1 MKKRTMKMNGNWE
14 YQMQILNKR
23 KKVIEI
29 SQTIDKVLFE
39 WYSER
44 GKQVPNWKSSK
55 DPSWWTDYLNELK
68 ENEL

>member
-1 MKKRTMKMNGNWE
+1 MTGDWD

-23 KKVIEI
+23 KKMIEI
-29 SQTIDKVLFE
+29 SQRIDKVLFE

-44 GKQVPNWKSSK
+44 GKQVPNWKSPK
-55 DPSWWTDYLNELK
+55 DPPWWTDYLNKLK